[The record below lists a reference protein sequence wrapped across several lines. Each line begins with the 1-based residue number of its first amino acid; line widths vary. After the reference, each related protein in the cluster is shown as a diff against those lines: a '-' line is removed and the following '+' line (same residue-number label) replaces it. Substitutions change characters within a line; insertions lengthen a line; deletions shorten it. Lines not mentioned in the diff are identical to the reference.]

1 VYLRTTRNSSI
12 VEMNP
17 EDFRNAGYKV
27 VDRITEFLESLPAK
41 PVAPGKSPK
50 EIRTILGNSPL
61 PVEGNTDTGKL
72 LNEAGDLLFHYT
84 TFNGHP
90 KFWGYITSS
99 ATPIG
104 ALADLLAAAVN
115 PNVGAGNLSLAAT
128 EIEAQTIR
136 WIAEMIDY
144 PTDCGG
150 IMVSGGNMA
159 NFVGF
164 LAARKA
170 KADWKIREEGL
181 QGTNKKQLI
190 IYASTE
196 THTWIQ
202 KAADLFGIGTNSI
215 HWVDVDNK
223 QRIKTGELKK
233 KIKLDKENGS
243 YPFIVVGNAG
253 TVGTGVTDPLEE
265 ISSICKENK
274 LWFHADG
281 AYGSVAA
288 TLPNASKDLKAI
300 HLADSIALDPHKWL
314 YAPLE
319 AGCTLVRNKEYLLDA
334 FSYHPEY
341 YRFEGEGDE
350 EEKPIN
356 FYEFGM
362 QNSRGF
368 RALKVWLSLRQAGK
382 NGYVKLISEDIELA
396 KYLFDIISK
405 ESELEAISNNLSI
418 TTFRYIPDD
427 LKNESNQKLEYL
439 NELNEELLKRLQNSG
454 EAYVSNAIVNEIF
467 VLRVCI
473 VNFRTTKSDIEV
485 LPGIVKKYGRQ
496 VDKEKRSET

>member
-1 VYLRTTRNSSI
+1 
-12 VEMNP
+12 
-17 EDFRNAGYKV
+17 
-27 VDRITEFLESLPAK
+27 
-41 PVAPGKSPK
+41 
-50 EIRTILGNSPL
+50 
-61 PVEGNTDTGKL
+61 
-72 LNEAGDLLFHYT
+72 
-84 TFNGHP
+84 
-90 KFWGYITSS
+90 
-99 ATPIG
+99 
-104 ALADLLAAAVN
+104 
-115 PNVGAGNLSLAAT
+115 
-128 EIEAQTIR
+128 
-136 WIAEMIDY
+136 
-144 PTDCGG
+144 
-150 IMVSGGNMA
+150 MVSCRWS
-159 NFVGF
+159 
-164 LAARKA
+164 L
-170 KADWKIREEGL
+170 
-181 QGTNKKQLI
+181 
-190 IYASTE
+190 
-196 THTWIQ
+196 
-202 KAADLFGIGTNSI
+202 
-215 HWVDVDNK
+215 
-223 QRIKTGELKK
+223 
-233 KIKLDKENGS
+233 
-243 YPFIVVGNAG
+243 
-253 TVGTGVTDPLEE
+253 
-265 ISSICKENK
+265 
-274 LWFHADG
+274 
-281 AYGSVAA
+281 
-288 TLPNASKDLKAI
+288 DLKAI

-473 VNFRTTKSDIEV
+473 VNFRTTKSDIEA

-496 VDKEKRSET
+496 VDREKRSDK

>member
-1 VYLRTTRNSSI
+1 VPLRLTRESSI
-12 VEMNP
+12 VEMKP
-17 EDFRNAGYKV
+17 EDFRKAGYEI
-27 VDRITEFLESLPAK
+27 VDKIAEFLESLPDRQ
-41 PVAPGKSPK
+41 VAPGKTLK
-50 EIRTILGNSPL
+50 EMRSILGNSAL
-61 PVEGNTDTGKL
+61 PIEGADSGKL
-72 LNEAGDLLFHYT
+72 LNDAADLLFKYS

-136 WIAEMIDY
+136 WIAEMIGY

-164 LAARKA
+164 LVARKVT
-170 KADWKIREEGL
+170 ADWNIREEGL
-181 QGTNKKQLI
+181 NKKPLI

-202 KAADLFGIGTNSI
+202 KAADLFGMGTNSI
-215 HWVDVDNK
+215 HWIDVDEK
-223 QRIKTGELKK
+223 QKMKIDDLKR
-233 KIKLDKENGS
+233 KIKLDKENGN

-253 TVGTGVTDPLEE
+253 TVGTGATDPLEE
-265 ISSICKENK
+265 ISSICKEND

-281 AYGSVAA
+281 AYGSFAA
-288 TLPNASKDLKAI
+288 VLPDASKDLKAI
-300 HLADSIALDPHKWL
+300 KLADSVALDPHKWL

-319 AGCTLVRNKEYLLDA
+319 AGCTLVRKKEFMLDA

-341 YRFEGEGDE
+341 YRFEGDE
-350 EEKPIN
+350 NEDEKPIN
-356 FYEFGM
+356 FYELGL

-368 RALKVWLSLRQAGK
+368 RALKVWLALKQAGK
-382 NGYVKLISEDIELA
+382 NGYIKMISEDIKLATYLFKLISE
-396 KYLFDIISK
+396 
-405 ESELEAISNNLSI
+405 ESELVAFSNNLSI
-418 TTFRYIPDD
+418 TTFRYVPED
-427 LKNESNQKLEYL
+427 LINKKDQEQEYL
-439 NELNEELLKRLQNSG
+439 NALNEELLDRLQNSG
-454 EAYVSNAIVNEIF
+454 EAYLSNAVINGEF
-467 VLRVCI
+467 VLRVCV
-473 VNFRTTKSDIEV
+473 VNFRTTKSDIEA
-485 LPGIVKKYGRQ
+485 LPYIIKKFGKQ
-496 VDKEKRSET
+496 VDQEKRPSK

>member
-1 VYLRTTRNSSI
+1 MPLRLNRESSI
-12 VEMNP
+12 VEMKP
-17 EDFRNAGYKV
+17 EDFKKTGHEI
-27 VDRITEFLESLPAK
+27 VDKIAEFLESLPNK
-41 PVAPGKSPK
+41 PVAPGKSLK
-50 EIRTILGNSPL
+50 EMRTILSNASLPTEGTNS
-61 PVEGNTDTGKL
+61 GKL
-72 LNEAGDLLFHYT
+72 LVEAAELLFNYS

-104 ALADLLAAAVN
+104 ALADLLAAAIN

-128 EIEAQTIR
+128 EIEAQTIQ
-136 WIAEMIDY
+136 WIAEMIGY

-170 KADWKIREEGL
+170 KANWNVREEGL
-181 QGTNKKQLI
+181 NKKPLI

-202 KAADLFGIGTNSI
+202 KAADLFGMGTNSI
-215 HWVDVDNK
+215 HWIDVDEK
-223 QRIKTGELKK
+223 QRMKINELRK
-233 KIKLDKENGS
+233 KIKHDKEKGN

-265 ISSICKENK
+265 ISSICKESD
-274 LWFHADG
+274 LWFHVDG

-288 TLPNASKDLKAI
+288 VLPNASKDLKSI
-300 HLADSIALDPHKWL
+300 NLADSVALDPHKWL

-319 AGCTLVRNKEYLLDA
+319 AGCTLVRKKEFMLDA

-341 YRFEGEGDE
+341 YRFEGDENE

-356 FYEFGM
+356 FYEFGL

-368 RALKVWLSLRQAGK
+368 RALKVWLALKQAGK
-382 NGYVKLISEDIELA
+382 NGYIKMISEDIELA
-396 KYLFDIISK
+396 AYLFKLTS
-405 ESELEAISNNLSI
+405 EASELEAISNNLSI
-418 TTFRYIPDD
+418 TTFRYVPDD
-427 LKNESNQKLEYL
+427 LKDHKDGKQEYL
-439 NELNEELLKRLQNSG
+439 NKLNEELLDRLQNSG
-454 EAYVSNAIVNEIF
+454 EAYLSNAVINGKF

-473 VNFRTTKSDIEV
+473 VNFRTTKSDIQA
-485 LPGIVKKYGRQ
+485 LPNVVKKFGRQ
-496 VDKEKRSET
+496 VDKEKRPSR

>member
-1 VYLRTTRNSSI
+1 MSLRLNRKSSN
-12 VEMNP
+12 VEMTP
-17 EDFRNAGYKV
+17 EEFRKAGHEI
-27 VDRITEFLESLPAK
+27 VDKITEFLESLPVK
-41 PVAPGKSPK
+41 PVAPRKTLK
-50 EIRTILGNSPL
+50 EMRTILGNSSL
-61 PVEGNTDTGKL
+61 PTEGTDSGKL
-72 LNEAGDLLFHYT
+72 LNEAAELLFNYS

-136 WIAEMIDY
+136 WIAEMIGF

-159 NFVGF
+159 NFIGF

-170 KADWKIREEGL
+170 KADWNIREEGL
-181 QGTNKKQLI
+181 NKKPLI
-190 IYASTE
+190 IYASSE

-202 KAADLFGIGTNSI
+202 KAADLFGMGTNTI
-215 HWVDVDNK
+215 RWIEVDEK
-223 QRIKTGELKK
+223 QRMKINDLKK
-233 KIKLDKENGS
+233 KIKFDKESGNH
-243 YPFIVVGNAG
+243 PFIVVGNAG
-253 TVGTGVTDPLEE
+253 TVGTGATDPLEE
-265 ISSICKENK
+265 ISSVCKENN
-274 LWFHADG
+274 LWFHVDG

-288 TLPNASKDLKAI
+288 VLPHASKDLKAI
-300 HLADSIALDPHKWL
+300 NLADSIALDPHKWL

-319 AGCTLVRNKEYLLDA
+319 AGCTLVRKKEFMLDA

-341 YRFEGEGDE
+341 YRFEGDENE

-356 FYEFGM
+356 FYEFGL

-368 RALKVWLSLRQAGK
+368 RALKVWLALKQAGK
-382 NGYVKLISEDIELA
+382 NGYIKMITEDIELA
-396 KYLFDIISK
+396 AHLFNLIS
-405 ESELEAISNNLSI
+405 EETELETVSNNLSI

-427 LKNESNQKLEYL
+427 LKEQKDQKLEYL
-439 NELNEELLKRLQNSG
+439 NELNEELLDRLQNSG
-454 EAYVSNAIVNEIF
+454 EVYLSNAVLDGKF

-473 VNFRTTKSDIEV
+473 VNFRTTKSDIEA
-485 LPGIVKKYGRQ
+485 LPDIVKNLGKQ
-496 VDKEKRSET
+496 VDQEKRISK